1 MHAVIFEVQPT
12 PEGIDEYLEI
22 AGTLRSELE
31 KINGFI
37 SVERFQSMTTEGKL
51 LSLSFWESEIAILEW
66 RKQIKHQ
73 NAQSKGYNELFADY
87 RIRVA
92 EVIRDYTM
100 TDRDQAPQS
109 TPATDP

>member
-37 SVERFQSMTTEGKL
+37 SVERFQNSKIEMYVFFIL
-51 LSLSFWESEIAILEW
+51 VMNQVAILW
-66 RKQIKHQ
+66 SRISANTPGSLLYW
-73 NAQSKGYNELFADY
+73 NAL
-87 RIRVA
+87 
-92 EVIRDYTM
+92 
-100 TDRDQAPQS
+100 
-109 TPATDP
+109 

>member
-1 MHAVIFEVQPT
+1 M
-12 PEGIDEYLEI
+12 
-22 AGTLRSELE
+22 
-31 KINGFI
+31 
-37 SVERFQSMTTEGKL
+37 
-51 LSLSFWESEIAILEW
+51 AIQEW